1 MSISIYC
8 HSSYFVATVPCQEMQ
23 GGYPYTWYLINT
35 WAKKDFQI
43 VFGKSENTN
52 KKYHQTYIK
61 PKKNGDLYFD
71 DKVSDHTISL
81 VLFYLFY
88 LVE

>member
-1 MSISIYC
+1 MSGNARGISIYL
-8 HSSYFVATVPCQEMQ
+8 VLNK
-23 GGYPYTWYLINT
+23 YLG
-35 WAKKDFQI
+35 KKDFQI

-88 LVE
+88 LFE